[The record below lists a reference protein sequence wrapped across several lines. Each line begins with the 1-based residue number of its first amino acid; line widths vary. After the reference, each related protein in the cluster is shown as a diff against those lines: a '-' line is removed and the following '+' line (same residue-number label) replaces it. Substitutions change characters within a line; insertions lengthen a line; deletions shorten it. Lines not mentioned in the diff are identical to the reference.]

1 MLAELVGGWPMETRG
16 IYFKRRA
23 AEQRSAA
30 ANASSSIAR
39 SCHLELADAYD
50 FRGREFAA
58 FDSQLEAAFLEG
70 PHVPAISQP

>member
-1 MLAELVGGWPMETRG
+1 METRA

-30 ANASSSIAR
+30 ASASSLIAR

-58 FDSQLEAAFLEG
+58 LDSRSESEPSQEPQLIAVS
-70 PHVPAISQP
+70 PI